1 MFGKLYALFSTKR
14 VFISAVV
21 VFEIGSLL
29 SGVAPTSLVLILGRA
44 ISGLGASGVVA
55 GVFTM
60 VSLSVPLR
68 QRAAFSGF
76 GAAIE
81 CCAFAIAPLLGG
93 VLSDNL
99 SWRWCFFINLPLGA
113 VTVLVVIVFFQ
124 DPRRTIQLPMTRMQ
138 KLKKLDLVSTLVFV
152 PSIISLLIALQW
164 GGTRFGWLNI
174 RIIILFCA
182 SLTLIGFFIWLQR
195 RKKENALLPPRIIGQ
210 RSIYCGMLFVFCIN
224 TTLAVVQYYV
234 SY

>member
-81 CCAFAIAPLLGG
+81 CCAFAIA
-93 VLSDNL
+93 
-99 SWRWCFFINLPLGA
+99 RCYH
-113 VTVLVVIVFFQ
+113 
-124 DPRRTIQLPMTRMQ
+124 
-138 KLKKLDLVSTLVFV
+138 
-152 PSIISLLIALQW
+152 
-164 GGTRFGWLNI
+164 
-174 RIIILFCA
+174 
-182 SLTLIGFFIWLQR
+182 
-195 RKKENALLPPRIIGQ
+195 GQ
-210 RSIYCGMLFVFCIN
+210 
-224 TTLAVVQYYV
+224 A
-234 SY
+234 